1 MKTGIVIDERYTA
14 HETGDGHPERPGRIT
29 TLMEMLA
36 AHRNANLVRI
46 DPRPATAEDI
56 ALNHGAEHIERVAAT
71 AGRARFAFDADTPTG
86 RRSNETALLAA
97 GGLLEL
103 IDAIMAGVVD
113 NGFAFVRP
121 PGHHA
126 ERDRAMGFCLF
137 NNVAIAARALR
148 QRHGL
153 ERVLIMDWDLH
164 HGNGTQHSFYDDP
177 SVLYVSTHQY
187 PFYPGTGAADEVGI
201 GGGEG
206 YTVNI
211 PLRAGNGDPELVEAF
226 ARVIV
231 PVARQFRPEFV
242 LVSAGFDC
250 HRRDPLGE
258 LTATEEGIAEMA
270 RQLLAVAHECA
281 GGRLAAVLE
290 GGYDL
295 TAIRDSAAKVLDGL
309 GGSGIRE
316 PIPAVSAG
324 PTTERVL
331 ALQRRYWD
339 LG

>member
-14 HETGDGHPERPGRIT
+14 HDTGDGHPERPGRIT
-29 TLMEMLA
+29 TLLQMLA
-36 AHRNANLVRI
+36 AHPSSDLVRI
-46 DPRPATAEDI
+46 DPRPATADEI
-56 ALNHGAEHIERVAAT
+56 ALNHGADHLARVAAT
-71 AGRARFAFDADTPTG
+71 ADRAFFAFDADTPTS
-86 RRSNETALLAA
+86 RRSYETALLAA
-97 GGLLEL
+97 GGLVEL
-103 IDAIMAGVVD
+103 VDAIMAGVVD
-113 NGFAFVRP
+113 NGFALVRP

-126 ERDRAMGFCLF
+126 EQDRAMGFCLF
-137 NNVAIAARALR
+137 NNVAIAARVLR

-164 HGNGTQHSFYDDP
+164 HGNGTQHSFYGDP

-187 PFYPGTGAADEVGI
+187 PFYPGTGAADEVGS
-201 GGGEG
+201 GDGKG

-211 PLRAGNGDPELVEAF
+211 PLRAGNGDPELIEAF
-226 ARVIV
+226 ARVVV
-231 PVARQFRPEFV
+231 PVARQFRPDFV

-258 LTATEEGIAEMA
+258 LTATEGGIAEMA
-270 RQLLAVAHECA
+270 RQLLLVAHECA

-295 TAIRDSAAKVLDGL
+295 TAIRDSVAHVLDGL
-309 GGSGIRE
+309 GGAGLGQ
-316 PIPAVSAG
+316 PIPTVPVG

-331 ALQRRYWD
+331 AVQRRYWD